1 MSKIDKLIE
10 IESRLIVAR
19 GWEEMGVGS
28 DFNGYR
34 IYGSCSGIKSRL
46 NTFVIILKHK
56 ILYPERVIF
65 AVCDLYLSF

>member
-19 GWEEMGVGS
+19 GWEEMGWGVTLM
-28 DFNGYR
+28 DIVFM
-34 IYGSCSGIKSRL
+34 GSCFGIKSKL

-65 AVCDLYLSF
+65 AV